1 MSLSNKIRGL
11 KEVWAFDNHWW
22 LTMTKAFFR
31 KENLQV
37 YRYKGVEII
46 VDHAG
51 GDANGAREVL
61 TSPMYKRFLPKMK
74 LNGPVNV
81 LDLGANNGG
90 FPILLQ
96 TSGVRLKKVVSV
108 EFNPQTFVRLHFNL
122 TRNLEGEVFP
132 VNSALC
138 GERRKLRLSLGKGSV
153 SDSIYAENRE
163 PGSKEFEID
172 GGTLDDFLD
181 SYFPD
186 EVVDICKIDVEGAE
200 FEVFATPHHRSLSR
214 CRYVIM
220 EIHERDGRRAEE
232 IIPVIE
238 ALGFRRQPTDAGA
251 DPTVHFFINS
261 AIDQHP
267 TAATS

>member
-31 KENLQV
+31 NENLQI
-37 YRYKGVEII
+37 YRYKGVEIL

-61 TSPMYKRFLPKMK
+61 TSPMYKRFLPKMD
-74 LNGPVNV
+74 LTGPVNV

-90 FPILLQ
+90 FPLLLS
-96 TSGVRLKKVVSV
+96 TSGVNIRKVVSL
-108 EFNPQTFVRLHFNL
+108 EFNPHTFVRLQFNL
-122 TRNLEGEVFP
+122 TRNLPGSAVP
-132 VNSALC
+132 VNAALC
-138 GERRKLRLSLGKGSV
+138 GQARKIDVSVGKGNV
-153 SDSIYAENRE
+153 SDSIYSDNTSPEAE
-163 PGSKEFEID
+163 KFEID
-172 GGTLDDFLD
+172 GRTLDDLYEEHFAG
-181 SYFPD
+181 
-186 EVVDICKIDVEGAE
+186 ETVDICKIDVEGAE
-200 FEVFATPHHRSLSR
+200 FEVFGQPHHSSLTR

-261 AIDQHP
+261 AFDQRS
-267 TAATS
+267 AAAVP